1 MSKNTIKTVVLL
13 AAIGGL
19 FMAVGEL
26 LGGGGGLVIGLLLGL
41 ALVGFSYWKSDTV
54 AIKAARAVPVSEAE
68 MPEYYAI
75 VRDLTQRANMPM
87 PKLYVTPEKQPN
99 AFASVPSTSP

>member
-13 AAIGGL
+13 ALIGGL
-19 FMAVGEL
+19 FMAVGQL

-54 AIKAARAVPVSEAE
+54 AIKAARAVPGHRSRDARVLRHRPGPHHQGQHAH
-68 MPEYYAI
+68 AQA
-75 VRDLTQRANMPM
+75 VRDPD
-87 PKLYVTPEKQPN
+87 KQPN
-99 AFASVPSTSP
+99 AFATGP